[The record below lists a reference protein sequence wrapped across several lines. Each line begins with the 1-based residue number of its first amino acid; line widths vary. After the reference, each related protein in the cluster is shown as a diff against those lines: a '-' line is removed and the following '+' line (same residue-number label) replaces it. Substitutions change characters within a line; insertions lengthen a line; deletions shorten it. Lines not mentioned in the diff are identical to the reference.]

1 MNQAAGTWTA
11 AQRKL
16 LPVLKSRLKKREAPI
31 KREIKHRQDKINALE
46 IEVNKSFQIKQVL
59 QKEYQAVKESFDL
72 FNEKAKVLEQ
82 TITTLKRELHT
93 QKQTYKMK

>member
-46 IEVNKSFQIKQVL
+46 IEVNKSF
-59 QKEYQAVKESFDL
+59 
-72 FNEKAKVLEQ
+72 
-82 TITTLKRELHT
+82 
-93 QKQTYKMK
+93 

>member
-31 KREIKHRQDKINALE
+31 KREIKHRQDKINTLE
-46 IEVNKSFQIKQVL
+46 IEVNKSF
-59 QKEYQAVKESFDL
+59 
-72 FNEKAKVLEQ
+72 
-82 TITTLKRELHT
+82 
-93 QKQTYKMK
+93 